1 MNCIRQLTPHVNIL
15 FIPPLYPT
23 NVMKSNNKRVR
34 FSNQIDIYLIPPS
47 YNKIVR

>member
-23 NVMKSNNKRVR
+23 NVMKSNKKRVR
-34 FSNQIDIYLIPPS
+34 FSNKNDIYLIPP
-47 YNKIVR
+47 YHNEIIR